1 MAQQDLRVNIVG
13 DSRKLNSALSSASS
27 KLSAFGSKM
36 QNVGKSMTVG
46 LTLPLVA
53 VGVAAGKMAF
63 DFDKSMT
70 SITALVGV
78 GAEEVAK
85 MGDTAKKMAVDTGK
99 SAGEAAEALFFITS
113 AGLRGSDAM
122 EVLEASLKG
131 AAIGLGET
139 KIIAD
144 LSTSALNAYG
154 AENLSASDA
163 TDILTAAVR
172 EGKLEASA
180 LAGSLGGV
188 VPIASNMGISFDQL
202 GAAMAAMSRTGTDA
216 AVGATQLNAI
226 LASLKKPTAE
236 AEIALTKMG
245 MSTAS
250 VQDSL
255 RNDGL
260 LDTLVMLQ
268 DGLTKTGQDTTA
280 IFPNIRALKGV
291 LDLTGAGLET
301 NREIF
306 DALTNSMGAT
316 DEAFK
321 KTAKSASF
329 KMTKA
334 LNQMK
339 SSLIEVGT
347 VILVALVPAVQK
359 IGSFLTK
366 MSDKFKALSP
376 TMQKLIVG
384 FAGVLA
390 IAGPLI
396 IVFGKLAIGVA
407 ALGPLLPIVASGF
420 RLLTAAMIANP
431 ILAVA
436 AAIAAITVA
445 IYSYTKAQNKAL
457 KDLKTIAQVEEKIA
471 EKRKR
476 LAEEQK
482 KIAEGFRGQ
491 TLKNVAVLKKEID
504 ELENKKIALGDVKKS
519 LGEQEKI
526 ENNIAQVA
534 EKIAEKR
541 KKLAEAQKRIAEGYG
556 GQTLKNEGFLKK
568 EIEEL
573 EDKKDVLDKIKKSL
587 EDQKSLKN
595 NNESTTPPTTP
606 PTPSTTP
613 TSRPIAETSGI
624 EELEV
629 PLTPIADGIRA
640 DTALIPEVMEEQQT
654 VLNEQRALA
663 MQNAMEFNQGMNAVV
678 TGGLN
683 DLAIGIGQSL
693 GKALASGGS
702 LSQKLS
708 KVVLTTVGNMASQ
721 LGKLAIGIG
730 IGVKGIVTALKS
742 LNPAV
747 AIAGGIALVAL
758 GAFASAQAGKIGD
771 GGGGGGGGGATAFA
785 NGGIVSGPTMG
796 LVGEYPGAKSN
807 PEVISPLNKLQAM
820 IGKNSG
826 SQNVNVVGEIRLE
839 GQDLLIA
846 IERANETAGR
856 TY

>member
-316 DEAFK
+316 NEAFK

-396 IVFGKLAIGVA
+396 IVFGKLAVGVA

-436 AAIAAITVA
+436 AAITAIGVA

-457 KDLKTIAQVEEKIA
+457 KDSLTMLQVEEKIA
-471 EKRKR
+471 QKRKR
-476 LAEEQK
+476 LAEEQ
-482 KIAEGFRGQ
+482 
-491 TLKNVAVLKKEID
+491 
-504 ELENKKIALGDVKKS
+504 
-519 LGEQEKI
+519 
-526 ENNIAQVA
+526 
-534 EKIAEKR
+534 
-541 KKLAEAQKRIAEGYG
+541 QKIAEGYG
-556 GQTLKNEGFLKK
+556 GQTVKNVEVLKK
-568 EIEEL
+568 EIDEL
-573 EDKKDVLDKIKKSL
+573 EDKKDVLDKIEKSL
-587 EDQKSLKN
+587 QKQKSLKDS
-595 NNESTTPPTTP
+595 NESTTS
-606 PTPSTTP
+606 TPSTTP

-624 EELEV
+624 AELEV

-747 AIAGGIALVAL
+747 AIAGGIALIAL